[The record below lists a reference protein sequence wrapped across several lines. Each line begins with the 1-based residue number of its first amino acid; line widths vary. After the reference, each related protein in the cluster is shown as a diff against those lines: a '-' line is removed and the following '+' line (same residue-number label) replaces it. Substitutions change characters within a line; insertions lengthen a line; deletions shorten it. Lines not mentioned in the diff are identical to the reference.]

1 MLRGSEGLKDLL
13 CNADGLQLLMVLRA
27 AIPQAE
33 KSRGWMACSPCARC
47 DHRDVPG
54 PQPFS
59 EDSMHIFSLKQ
70 NIQRV
75 RSARSGIRDSARS
88 LSSTSGSLSLA
99 EPSSCT
105 TREGGGRRE
114 GCKLPC
120 RKARAGMGIVLM
132 DATVGGLASGLLNGN
147 GTTGD
152 GTQPQGDTA
161 WAGMDGAGFPELR
174 LSDSTTCSSSWD
186 GLLQ

>member
-1 MLRGSEGLKDLL
+1 
-13 CNADGLQLLMVLRA
+13 
-27 AIPQAE
+27 
-33 KSRGWMACSPCARC
+33 
-47 DHRDVPG
+47 
-54 PQPFS
+54 
-59 EDSMHIFSLKQ
+59 
-70 NIQRV
+70 
-75 RSARSGIRDSARS
+75 
-88 LSSTSGSLSLA
+88 
-99 EPSSCT
+99 
-105 TREGGGRRE
+105 
-114 GCKLPC
+114 
-120 RKARAGMGIVLM
+120 MGIVLM